1 MFDTESN
8 PNREGCLPGDCW
20 QVELTE
26 TKKRFSTESPNET
39 SSSDLG
45 LWTMKGNPVVRSTQQ
60 IRPVFVTLWTF
71 IISLP
76 FNRKKKKKRT
86 RFLVM
91 LIDGALIQVIQL
103 YQFVILW
110 VWFNTG
116 KSFFETRFAKFKTSL
131 PPAPAK
137 PFKLAAF
144 LSFSRIRFHHCWDSG
159 CCPVSGSSKVSHH
172 VLPGQSPV
180 NAMFPVLGKN

>member
-1 MFDTESN
+1 
-8 PNREGCLPGDCW
+8 
-20 QVELTE
+20 
-26 TKKRFSTESPNET
+26 
-39 SSSDLG
+39 
-45 LWTMKGNPVVRSTQQ
+45 
-60 IRPVFVTLWTF
+60 
-71 IISLP
+71 
-76 FNRKKKKKRT
+76 
-86 RFLVM
+86 M

-144 LSFSRIRFHHCWDSG
+144 LSFSRIRFHHC
-159 CCPVSGSSKVSHH
+159 
-172 VLPGQSPV
+172 
-180 NAMFPVLGKN
+180 